1 MNAAPQ
7 SKTQVLLETSAL
19 GKLAALDE
27 NLEGLLG
34 GGEWTVPRQ
43 PGRDVQILPLKSLP
57 PKKGLSTREG
67 QARLVHDL
75 ASIELQA
82 MELGLRT
89 LIEFPEAPR
98 GFREELAEVTRE
110 EGKHFRFCMEA
121 LNDLAMPW
129 GSFPTHAM
137 LWASVDTSDSLLDRI
152 LIVHRYL
159 EGSGLDATD
168 TILRRLSGVR
178 APEAIKAIEVI
189 RRDEVGHVLF
199 GSRWYH
205 NILKSE
211 GLSSAE
217 DFGPRLLKLY
227 KKIPRRVEPI
237 SRTLRLQ
244 AGFLDSEVDVLE
256 EVRERWLKP
265 GENRIHSQT
274 LEIRPGILQ
283 RMKKENTEEAKRE

>member
-1 MNAAPQ
+1 MNAASAP
-7 SKTQVLLETSAL
+7 KKQVLLERDARA
-19 GKLAALDE
+19 KLAGLDE
-27 NLEGLLG
+27 NLEQLLKG
-34 GGEWTVPRQ
+34 GDWTVPAV
-43 PGRDVQILPLKSLP
+43 PGRDVQILALRDLP

-98 GFREELAEVTRE
+98 AFREELAEITRE
-110 EGKHFRFCMEA
+110 EGKHLRLC
-121 LNDLAMPW
+121 LQTLDDLGMPW
-129 GSFPTHAM
+129 GSFPAHAM
-137 LWASVDTSDSLLDRI
+137 LWASTDISDSLLDRI

-178 APEAIKAIEVI
+178 APEATRAIEVI
-189 RRDEVGHVLF
+189 RRDEVGHVQF

-205 NILKSE
+205 NILKNE
-211 GLSSAE
+211 GLSSAD
-217 DFGPRLLKLY
+217 DFEPRLLKLY

-237 SRTLRLQ
+237 SRPLRLA
-244 AGFLDSEVDVLE
+244 AGFLESEIEVLE
-256 EVRERWLKP
+256 GVRERWL
-265 GENRIHSQT
+265 
-274 LEIRPGILQ
+274 RPDSERVHG
-283 RMKKENTEEAKRE
+283 